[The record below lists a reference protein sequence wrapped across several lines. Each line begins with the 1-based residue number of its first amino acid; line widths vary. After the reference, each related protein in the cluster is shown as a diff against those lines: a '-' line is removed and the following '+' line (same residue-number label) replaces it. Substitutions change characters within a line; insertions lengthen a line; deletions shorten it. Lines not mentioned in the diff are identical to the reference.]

1 MYKNA
6 LIMKY
11 MDGPSITDTK
21 NGRSLRMIVVIIQNG
36 NIVFLINGNNIFLIL
51 GQPFLIGL

>member
-1 MYKNA
+1 
-6 LIMKY
+6 
-11 MDGPSITDTK
+11 MDGPSITDTN